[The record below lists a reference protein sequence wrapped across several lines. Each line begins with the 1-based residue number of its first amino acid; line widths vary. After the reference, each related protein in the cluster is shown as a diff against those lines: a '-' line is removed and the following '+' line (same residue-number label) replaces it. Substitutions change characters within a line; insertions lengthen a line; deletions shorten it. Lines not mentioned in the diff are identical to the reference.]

1 MLERSALIGFV
12 GVSDL
17 DRARQFYGET
27 LGLRIADESPF
38 ALVADANG
46 TMLRLTLV
54 QRPVVAPY
62 TVLGWNVVDIVSVI
76 AQLTARGV
84 HFTRYDGMGQ
94 DERGV
99 WAAPGGARIAWFLD
113 PDGNNLSLTE
123 FAASDPDTTQTA
135 TATSADDPGHTRARS
150 DVAPPGRA

>member
-1 MLERSALIGFV
+1 MLTAQLEWAPKLPGVSMLEHSALIGFV

-27 LGLRIADESPF
+27 LGLPLTDESPF
-38 ALVADANG
+38 ALVADVNG
-46 TMLRLTLV
+46 TMLRLTAV
-54 QRPVVAPY
+54 ERPAAVPY
-62 TVLGWNVVDIVSVI
+62 TVLGWKVADIASTI
-76 AQLTARGV
+76 DQLTERGV

-99 WAAPGGARIAWFLD
+99 WTAPGGAKIAWFLD

-123 FAASDPDTTQTA
+123 FGASE
-135 TATSADDPGHTRARS
+135 
-150 DVAPPGRA
+150 